1 MPRKKIVCVGK
12 CFICKTKHYAHLG
25 GWVINGSGKL
35 LCYEIDH
42 EGQLRTDCFKRAMER
57 NSEQEAQGNKST
69 SQEMDV
75 GRREMESV
83 GEGFRPQHASSN
95 PTESTNKNNS
105 TLETFTTMTKYDTET
120 ANIRQKDFSSSSL
133 LRHFQKQKTIKT
145 KKPRDAQ
152 ANISLLKDVVKHT
165 NINYVK
171 AKEKG
176 KKIGYINQQVDKKLL
191 IASKNM
197 SRDAW
202 TKLAIQVSKMDDEQK
217 KAWINAKI

>member
-1 MPRKKIVCVGK
+1 MPRKKIICVGK
-12 CFICKTKHYAHLG
+12 CFICQTKHYAHLG
-25 GWVINGSGKL
+25 GWVINGSGRL
-35 LCYEIDH
+35 LCYELDL
-42 EGQLRTDCFKRAMER
+42 ETGQLRKDCFKQAI
-57 NSEQEAQGNKST
+57 
-69 SQEMDV
+69 DV
-75 GRREMESV
+75 GRREMEFV
-83 GEGFRPQHASSN
+83 GEGFRPQHANSN
-95 PTESTNKNNS
+95 PTESANKNNS

-133 LRHFQKQKTIKT
+133 LRQFKKQKPIKT

-171 AKEKG
+171 AKDKG

-202 TKLAIQVSKMDDEQK
+202 TKLAIQVSKMDDDQK